1 MCLIDFVYLV
11 PRFPFYLFIDFL
23 IRFRICQK
31 IFMNEYEYE
40 YELYI
45 HASQKINK
53 TILHLLMVNLDTNT
67 VM

>member
-1 MCLIDFVYLV
+1 
-11 PRFPFYLFIDFL
+11 
-23 IRFRICQK
+23 
-31 IFMNEYEYE
+31 MNEYEYE
-40 YELYI
+40 YEYELYIHI